1 MSKISAAQ
9 RRQELK
15 EYLDGVGLLNL
26 NKSELGKKYGVSDV
40 CIGKDLKLIMS
51 DSKPGD
57 VTMILKKFDSAF
69 QLALNRALR
78 SLSEAQGN
86 KETNDSIRTLI
97 VVIHEHLSSLARLG
111 YPVSVDGTPPV
122 KPDGEHLRRYLL
134 GLDLGTGIEQNTPR
148 EKIPVPY
155 ENLHWTNPVVSRQP
169 ENTSPQPQKSIVITP
184 EGEDDLIPATNEDI
198 EEEENLNA

>member
-1 MSKISAAQ
+1 MAKISAEQ

-57 VTMILKKFDSAF
+57 VTMILKRFDSAF

-97 VVIHEHLSSLARLG
+97 VVIHEHLASLAKLG
-111 YPVSVDGTPPV
+111 YPVGENGAPPPKPSVEEFIKFLEGPYQQI
-122 KPDGEHLRRYLL
+122 KAK
-134 GLDLGTGIEQNTPR
+134 R
-148 EKIPVPY
+148 EKTPIPTSY
-155 ENLHWTNPVVSRQP
+155 TNIDFKPS
-169 ENTSPQPQKSIVITP
+169 S
-184 EGEDDLIPATNEDI
+184 TNAGVQM
-198 EEEENLNA
+198 LPPPTTRAR